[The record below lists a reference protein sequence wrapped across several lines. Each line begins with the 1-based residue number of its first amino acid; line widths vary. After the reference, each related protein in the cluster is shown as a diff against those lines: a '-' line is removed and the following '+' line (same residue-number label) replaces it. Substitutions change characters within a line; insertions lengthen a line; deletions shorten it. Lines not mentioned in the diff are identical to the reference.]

1 MGLQEEKAITAI
13 SPVGKSRN
21 HTERVKEGFSL
32 LELLVVMFLIGL
44 TSLLVLP
51 AMGRRLG
58 RLEVKKSALRLAAV
72 ARDLRSKAIYQGT
85 LHRLIII
92 PSDNSYGIASGKI
105 VRLPSEV
112 RISEVTGGVSA
123 GRETR
128 QFHFYPN
135 GRILGGEIRISGQQ
149 GSVSY
154 ITQFDSLSGRVK
166 VVRGDS
172 VK

>member
-13 SPVGKSRN
+13 LPVGKTRN
-21 HTERVKEGFSL
+21 HTNRANEGFSL

-72 ARDLRSKAIYQGT
+72 ARDLRSKAIYQGS
-85 LHRLIII
+85 LQRLIII

-112 RISEVTGGVSA
+112 RISEVIGGVPM
-123 GRETR
+123 GREMR

-135 GRILGGEIRISGQQ
+135 GRILGGEIRISGQE
-149 GSVSY
+149 GSASY

-166 VVRGDS
+166 VVRGDP
-172 VK
+172 K